1 MANYTKATDFAAKDA
16 LTTGDPAKI
25 VKGNEIDAE
34 FNAIAT
40 AINSKA
46 NTNSPTLTG
55 TPLAPTA
62 SDGTNTTQIATT
74 AFVLSN
80 GVPSGAIMMWSGT
93 IATIPSGWYL
103 CDGTNGTP
111 NLTNKFIIGADAD
124 DGGAAKT
131 SITGS
136 ATQTGGSKDAIV
148 VSHNHTANSAGA
160 HQHYLTHNTLVASSS
175 QAIVDVTSSNY
186 IAARTTGN
194 TDYAYVFRSTTN
206 SPNIGLSSSAGSHSH
221 TINSTG
227 SSGTNANLSPYFAL
241 AYIMKA

>member
-46 NTNSPTLTG
+46 NTASPTFTG
-55 TPLAPTA
+55 IPAAPTA
-62 SDGTNTTQIATT
+62 AAGTNTTQLATT
-74 AFVLSN
+74 AYVLAN

-148 VSHNHTANSAGA
+148 VYHSHTADSAGA
-160 HQHYLTHNTLVASSS
+160 HQHYLTRDTLASSS
-175 QAIVDVTSSNY
+175 PDRIVDVTSSNY
-186 IAARTTGN
+186 IAGKTTGN
-194 TDYAYVFRSTTN
+194 TDYAYAFRATTS

-221 TINSTG
+221 TINSSG

>member
-46 NTNSPTLTG
+46 NTSSPTFTG
-55 TPLAPTA
+55 IPAAPTA
-62 SDGTNTTQIATT
+62 AAGTNTTQLATT
-74 AFVLSN
+74 AYVLAN

-124 DGGAAKT
+124 SGGAAKT

-148 VSHNHTANSAGA
+148 VSHNHTADSAGA
-160 HQHYLTHNTLVASSS
+160 HQHYLTHNTLVAASG
-175 QAIVDVTSSNY
+175 QAIVDVTSGNY

-194 TDYAYVFRSTTN
+194 TDYAYVFRATGN
-206 SPNIGLSSSAGSHSH
+206 APNIGLSSSAGSHSH

>member
-16 LTTGDPAKI
+16 LATGNAAKI
-25 VKGNEIDAE
+25 VKGTEIDDE

-40 AINSKA
+40 AIQSKA
-46 NTNSPTLTG
+46 NTASPTLTG
-55 TPLAPTA
+55 TPVAPTA
-62 SDGTNTTQIATT
+62 AAGTNTTQIATT
-74 AFVLSN
+74 EFVLTN
-80 GVPSGAIMMWSGT
+80 GVPSGAILMWSGT

-148 VSHNHTANSAGA
+148 VEHTHTA
-160 HQHYLTHNTLVASSS
+160 
-175 QAIVDVTSSNY
+175 TSSV
-186 IAARTTGN
+186 
-194 TDYAYVFRSTTN
+194 TDPGHLHGSNIFRN
-206 SPNIGLSSSAGSHSH
+206 
-221 TINSTG
+221 TG
-227 SSGTNANLSPYFAL
+227 SSFNQGVASETSQPYSYTNTASATTGITVSTSLSTEGSDGTNANLSPYFAL

>member
-16 LTTGDPAKI
+16 LASGNAAKI
-25 VKGNEIDAE
+25 VKGTEIDDE

-40 AINSKA
+40 AIQSKA

-62 SDGTNTTQIATT
+62 TAGTNTTQIATT
-74 AFVLSN
+74 AYVLAN
-80 GVPSGAIMMWSGT
+80 GVPSGAILMWSGT

-136 ATQTGGSKDAIV
+136 ATQTGGSKDAIFV
-148 VSHNHTANSAGA
+148 EHSHTGSTASAGNHNH
-160 HQHYLTHNTLVASSS
+160 YIASGGPNETGL
-175 QAIVDVTSSNY
+175 TSSNY
-186 IAARTTGN
+186 LATYESSGTPN
-194 TDYAYVFRSTTN
+194 DYALTGRSSPVSNAGLTN
-206 SPNIGLSSSAGSHSH
+206 TAGSHTH
-221 TINSTG
+221 TVTVDSAG

>member
-1 MANYTKATDFAAKDA
+1 MSNYTKATDFAAKDA
-16 LTTGDPAKI
+16 LSSGNAAKI
-25 VKGNEIDAE
+25 VKGTEIDDE

-46 NTNSPTLTG
+46 NTASPTFTG
-55 TPLAPTA
+55 TPAAPTA
-62 SDGTNTTQIATT
+62 ATGTNTTQIATT
-74 AFVLSN
+74 AYVLAN
-80 GVPSGAIMMWSGT
+80 GVPSGAILMWSGT
-93 IATIPSGWYL
+93 IATIPTGWYL
-103 CDGTNGTP
+103 CDGSNGTP

-148 VSHNHTANSAGA
+148 VSHTHGLSAATTSTTTSLTGSWRSGKPGLNSNGIITRTSGIADGGDGSQATGNQYDIDANHNHTLS
-160 HQHYLTHNTLVASSS
+160 
-175 QAIVDVTSSNY
+175 
-186 IAARTTGN
+186 GN
-194 TDYAYVFRSTTN
+194 TD
-206 SPNIGLSSSAGSHSH
+206 SA
-221 TINSTG
+221 G

>member
-1 MANYTKATDFAAKDA
+1 MANYTKATNFASKDT

-25 VKGNEIDAE
+25 VKGTEIDDE

-62 SDGTNTTQIATT
+62 ATGTNTTQIATT
-74 AFVLSN
+74 AYVLAN
-80 GVPSGAIMMWSGT
+80 GVPSGAILMWSGT

-148 VSHNHTANSAGA
+148 VSHTHTASTASAGS
-160 HQHYLTHNTLVASSS
+160 HNHKLVSPY
-175 QAIVDVTSSNY
+175 QNTGGLTSSNY
-186 IAARTTGN
+186 IALLESSGTPNDYQLQGHGSGPTLGN
-194 TDYAYVFRSTTN
+194 SDT
-206 SPNIGLSSSAGSHSH
+206 AGSHTH
-221 TINSTG
+221 TVTVNSAG

>member
-25 VKGNEIDAE
+25 VKGTEIDSE

-62 SDGTNTTQIATT
+62 TAGTNTTQIATT
-74 AFVLSN
+74 AYVLAN

-103 CDGTNGTP
+103 CDGANGTP

-148 VSHNHTANSAGA
+148 VEHSHSASTASAGS
-160 HQHYLTHNTLVASSS
+160 HSHKLVSPYQNTGGL
-175 QAIVDVTSSNY
+175 TSSNY
-186 IAARTTGN
+186 IALLESSGTVNDYQLQGHPNVATLGN
-194 TDYAYVFRSTTN
+194 SN
-206 SPNIGLSSSAGSHSH
+206 SAGDH
-221 TINSTG
+221 THTVTVNSAG

>member
-46 NTNSPTLTG
+46 NTASPALTG
-55 TPLAPTA
+55 VPTAPTA
-62 SDGTNTTQIATT
+62 ASGTNTTQLATT
-74 AFVLSN
+74 AYVLAN
-80 GVPSGAIMMWSGT
+80 GVPSGAILMWSGT

-124 DGGAAKT
+124 DGGVAKT
-131 SITGS
+131 SVTGS

-148 VSHNHTANSAGA
+148 VSHTHTTQSNGA
-160 HQHYLTHNTLVASSS
+160 HQHYVATDAYVASNTSGIS
-175 QAIVDVTSSNY
+175 DVTSSNY
-186 IAARTTGN
+186 VANRTSGA
-194 TDYAYVFRSTTN
+194 TDWAYAYRATGSAA
-206 SPNIGLSSSAGSHSH
+206 NIGLTSSNGAH
-221 TINSTG
+221 THTVDSTG

>member
-25 VKGNEIDAE
+25 VKGTEIDSE

-46 NTNSPTLTG
+46 NTASPTFTG
-55 TPLAPTA
+55 TPAAPTA
-62 SDGTNTTQIATT
+62 ATGTNTTQLATT
-74 AFVLSN
+74 AYVLAN
-80 GVPSGAIMMWSGT
+80 GVPSGVILMWSGT

-148 VSHNHTANSAGA
+148 VEHSHGLSAATTSTTTSLTGTFKAGKPNGATGIVSGVFGQADGGDGSQATGALYTINANHNHTLS
-160 HQHYLTHNTLVASSS
+160 
-175 QAIVDVTSSNY
+175 
-186 IAARTTGN
+186 GN
-194 TDYAYVFRSTTN
+194 TD
-206 SPNIGLSSSAGSHSH
+206 SA
-221 TINSTG
+221 G

-241 AYIMKA
+241 AYIMKG

>member
-46 NTNSPTLTG
+46 NTASPTFTG
-55 TPLAPTA
+55 IPAAPTA
-62 SDGTNTTQIATT
+62 AAGTNTTQLATT
-74 AFVLSN
+74 AYVLAN

-148 VSHNHTANSAGA
+148 VSHSHTG
-160 HQHYLTHNTLVASSS
+160 
-175 QAIVDVTSSNY
+175 
-186 IAARTTGN
+186 
-194 TDYAYVFRSTTN
+194 STA
-206 SPNIGLSSSAGSHSH
+206 SAGSHEHYLVKAATNIGGLDASKYVAQTESSGTPNDYTLQGHPDAANIGRSSAAGAH
-221 TINSTG
+221 THSVTVDSAG

>member
-25 VKGNEIDAE
+25 VKGTEIDDE
-34 FNAIAT
+34 FNSIAT

-46 NTNSPTLTG
+46 NTASPTFTG
-55 TPLAPTA
+55 IPAAPTA
-62 SDGTNTTQIATT
+62 AAGTNTTQLATT

-80 GVPSGAIMMWSGT
+80 GVPSGAILMWSGT

-148 VSHNHTANSAGA
+148 VSHTHTGTTAGAGSHNHTGATGASIFVGRSGEASGLQSGSAFTDTG
-160 HQHYLTHNTLVASSS
+160 VAR
-175 QAIVDVTSSNY
+175 D
-186 IAARTTGN
+186 G
-194 TDYAYVFRSTTN
+194 TTN
-206 SPNIGLSSSAGSHSH
+206 TVANHTHTITTDSAGSD
-221 TINSTG
+221 
-227 SSGTNANLSPYFAL
+227 GTNANLSPYFAL

>member
-25 VKGNEIDAE
+25 VKGNEIDDE

-62 SDGTNTTQIATT
+62 SAGTNTTQIATT
-74 AFVLSN
+74 AFVLAN

-148 VSHNHTANSAGA
+148 VSHSHTASTASAGA
-160 HQHYLTHNTLVASSS
+160 HVHNYETRAFNFAGVDTSRSYSGSGTSIYSSAQTL
-175 QAIVDVTSSNY
+175 
-186 IAARTTGN
+186 
-194 TDYAYVFRSTTN
+194 
-206 SPNIGLSSSAGSHSH
+206 SAGSHSH
-221 TINSTG
+221 TVTVDSAG

>member
-46 NTNSPTLTG
+46 NTASPTFTG
-55 TPLAPTA
+55 IPAAPTA
-62 SDGTNTTQIATT
+62 AAGTNTTQLATT
-74 AFVLSN
+74 AYVLAN

-148 VSHNHTANSAGA
+148 VSHSHTGSTASAGSHNHKLVSPYQNNA
-160 HQHYLTHNTLVASSS
+160 GLTG
-175 QAIVDVTSSNY
+175 SNY
-186 IAARTTGN
+186 IALLESSGTPNDYQLQGHSSGPTLGN
-194 TDYAYVFRSTTN
+194 SD
-206 SPNIGLSSSAGSHSH
+206 SAGSHSH
-221 TINSTG
+221 SVTVDSAG

>member
-25 VKGNEIDAE
+25 VKGTEIDAE

-46 NTNSPTLTG
+46 NTTSPTFTG
-55 TPLAPTA
+55 IPAAPTA
-62 SDGTNTTQIATT
+62 AAGTNTTQLATT
-74 AFVLSN
+74 AYVLAN

-148 VSHNHTANSAGA
+148 VSHSHTASTSISDPGHRHNTGNSAQQGFNDGYGNSGSQGIWRIVNDTGYGGGFNA
-160 HQHYLTHNTLVASSS
+160 LTSIVGTGISAS
-175 QAIVDVTSSNY
+175 TS
-186 IAARTTGN
+186 
-194 TDYAYVFRSTTN
+194 V
-206 SPNIGLSSSAGSHSH
+206 
-221 TINSTG
+221 NSTG

>member
-1 MANYTKATDFAAKDA
+1 MSNYTKATDFAAKDA
-16 LTTGDPAKI
+16 LTTGNPAKI
-25 VKGNEIDAE
+25 VKGTEIDDE

-62 SDGTNTTQIATT
+62 ATGTNTTQIATT
-74 AFVLSN
+74 AYVLAN
-80 GVPSGAIMMWSGT
+80 GVPSGAILMWSGT
-93 IATIPSGWYL
+93 IATIPTGWYL

-131 SITGS
+131 TITGS

-148 VSHNHTANSAGA
+148 VSHTHTGTTDGSGSHNHTGSSGA
-160 HQHYLTHNTLVASSS
+160 SLFVARYEAYGLDQGNAFSDTGLARDSTTSTAPNHTHTF
-175 QAIVDVTSSNY
+175 
-186 IAARTTGN
+186 TTG
-194 TDYAYVFRSTTN
+194 
-206 SPNIGLSSSAGSHSH
+206 
-221 TINSTG
+221 STG

>member
-46 NTNSPTLTG
+46 NTASPTFTG
-55 TPLAPTA
+55 IPAAPTA
-62 SDGTNTTQIATT
+62 AAGTNTTQLATT
-74 AFVLSN
+74 AYVLAN
-80 GVPSGAIMMWSGT
+80 GVPSGAILMWSGT
-93 IATIPSGWYL
+93 IATIPSGWNL

-148 VSHNHTANSAGA
+148 VEHSHGLSAATTSTTTSLTGQLKAGKPNYASGMVSMVTGQADGGDGSQSTGALYTIDANHNHTLS
-160 HQHYLTHNTLVASSS
+160 
-175 QAIVDVTSSNY
+175 
-186 IAARTTGN
+186 GN
-194 TDYAYVFRSTTN
+194 TD
-206 SPNIGLSSSAGSHSH
+206 SA
-221 TINSTG
+221 G

>member
-1 MANYTKATDFAAKDA
+1 MANYTKLTDFAAKDA
-16 LTTGDPAKI
+16 LSSGNPAKI
-25 VKGNEIDAE
+25 VKGTEIDDE
-34 FNAIAT
+34 FNAIST
-40 AINSKA
+40 AVQSKA
-46 NTNSPTLTG
+46 NTASPTFTG
-55 TPLAPTA
+55 IPAAPTA
-62 SDGTNTTQIATT
+62 ATGTNTTQIATT
-74 AFVLSN
+74 AYVLAN
-80 GVPSGAIMMWSGT
+80 GVPSGAILMWSGT

-148 VSHNHTANSAGA
+148 VSHTHTGSTASAGS
-160 HQHYLTHNTLVASSS
+160 HEHYVVTTTPGNTG
-175 QAIVDVTSSNY
+175 ITSSNY
-186 IAARTTGN
+186 VSYYESSGTPN
-194 TDYAYVFRSTTN
+194 DYTLIGHSNVANAGRS
-206 SPNIGLSSSAGSHSH
+206 SAAGSHTHSV
-221 TINSTG
+221 TVDSAG

>member
-46 NTNSPTLTG
+46 NIASPTFTG
-55 TPLAPTA
+55 TPTAPTA
-62 SDGTNTTQIATT
+62 AAGTNTTQLATT
-74 AFVLSN
+74 AYVLAN
-80 GVPSGAIMMWSGT
+80 GVPSGAILMWSGT
-93 IATIPSGWYL
+93 IATIPTGWYL

-148 VSHNHTANSAGA
+148 VEHSHGLSAATTSTTTSLTGTFRGSKPISSSGIVSSAGGQSGGADVSQSTAGTYTINANHNHTLS
-160 HQHYLTHNTLVASSS
+160 
-175 QAIVDVTSSNY
+175 
-186 IAARTTGN
+186 GN
-194 TDYAYVFRSTTN
+194 TD
-206 SPNIGLSSSAGSHSH
+206 SA
-221 TINSTG
+221 G

>member
-46 NTNSPTLTG
+46 NTASPTFTG
-55 TPLAPTA
+55 IPAAPTA
-62 SDGTNTTQIATT
+62 AAGTNTTQLATT
-74 AFVLSN
+74 AYVLAN
-80 GVPSGAIMMWSGT
+80 GVPSGAILMWSGT

-148 VSHNHTANSAGA
+148 VEHSHTGSTASAGS
-160 HQHYLTHNTLVASSS
+160 HQHHLVRSG
-175 QAIVDVTSSNY
+175 NW
-186 IAARTTGN
+186 TG
-194 TDYAYVFRSTTN
+194 
-206 SPNIGLSSSAGSHSH
+206 GLSSSNSIAQVESTGTPNDYTLAGKSGTPDLGLSAANGDHTHSV
-221 TINSTG
+221 TVDSAG

>member
-25 VKGNEIDAE
+25 VKGTEIDSE

-46 NTNSPTLTG
+46 NTASPTFTG
-55 TPLAPTA
+55 TPAAPTA
-62 SDGTNTTQIATT
+62 ATGTNTTQIATT
-74 AFVLSN
+74 AYVLAN
-80 GVPSGAIMMWSGT
+80 GVPSGAILMWSGT

-148 VSHNHTANSAGA
+148 VEHSHGLSAATTSTTTSLTGTFKAGKPNGATGIVSGVFGQADGGDGSQATGALYTINANHNHTLS
-160 HQHYLTHNTLVASSS
+160 
-175 QAIVDVTSSNY
+175 
-186 IAARTTGN
+186 GN
-194 TDYAYVFRSTTN
+194 TD
-206 SPNIGLSSSAGSHSH
+206 SA
-221 TINSTG
+221 G

>member
-1 MANYTKATDFAAKDA
+1 MANYTKATNFASKDT

-25 VKGNEIDAE
+25 VKGTEIDDE

-62 SDGTNTTQIATT
+62 TAGTNTTQIATT
-74 AFVLSN
+74 AYVLAN

-103 CDGTNGTP
+103 CDGTNSTP

-124 DGGAAKT
+124 DGGTAKT

-148 VSHNHTANSAGA
+148 VSHNHTADSAGA
-160 HQHYLTHNTLVASSS
+160 HQHYLTHNTLVGASS

-186 IAARTTGN
+186 IAARTTGG
-194 TDYAYVFRSTTN
+194 TDYAYAFRATTN

>member
-16 LTTGDPAKI
+16 LTTGDSAKI
-25 VKGNEIDAE
+25 VKGTEIDDE

-62 SDGTNTTQIATT
+62 SAGTNTTQIATT

-80 GVPSGAIMMWSGT
+80 GVPSGAILMWSGT

-148 VSHNHTANSAGA
+148 VSHTHTASTASAGS
-160 HQHYLTHNTLVASSS
+160 HHHELVSPYQNTGGL
-175 QAIVDVTSSNY
+175 TSSNY
-186 IAARTTGN
+186 IALLESSGTPNDYQLQGHGSAPTLGN
-194 TDYAYVFRSTTN
+194 SSTE
-206 SPNIGLSSSAGSHSH
+206 GSHTH
-221 TINSTG
+221 TVTVNSAG

>member
-1 MANYTKATDFAAKDA
+1 MANYTKATNFASKDT

-25 VKGNEIDAE
+25 VKGTEIDDE

-46 NTNSPTLTG
+46 NTNSPSLTG

-62 SDGTNTTQIATT
+62 SAGTNTTQIATT
-74 AFVLSN
+74 AFVLAN

-103 CDGTNGTP
+103 CNGTNGTP
-111 NLTNKFIIGADAD
+111 NLTNRFIIGADAD

-148 VSHNHTANSAGA
+148 VSHSHTGSTASAGS
-160 HQHYLTHNTLVASSS
+160 HEHYLARADYWTGGLN
-175 QAIVDVTSSNY
+175 SSNY
-186 IAARTTGN
+186 IAQIESTGTPN
-194 TDYAYVFRSTTN
+194 DYTLAGHPSAA
-206 SPNIGLSSSAGSHSH
+206 NIGRSSAAGSHSH
-221 TINSTG
+221 TVTVNSTG

>member
-25 VKGNEIDAE
+25 VKGTEIDSE

-46 NTNSPTLTG
+46 NTASPTFTG
-55 TPLAPTA
+55 TPAAPTA
-62 SDGTNTTQIATT
+62 AAGTNTTQLATT
-74 AFVLSN
+74 AYVLAN
-80 GVPSGAIMMWSGT
+80 GVPSGSILMWSGT

-111 NLTNKFIIGADAD
+111 NLTNKFVIGADAD

-148 VSHNHTANSAGA
+148 VEHSHGLSAATTSTTTSLTGTLKAGKPNGATGIVSGVFGQADGGDGSQATGAEYTINANHNHTLS
-160 HQHYLTHNTLVASSS
+160 
-175 QAIVDVTSSNY
+175 
-186 IAARTTGN
+186 GN
-194 TDYAYVFRSTTN
+194 TD
-206 SPNIGLSSSAGSHSH
+206 SA
-221 TINSTG
+221 G

>member
-1 MANYTKATDFAAKDA
+1 MANYTKATNFASKDT

-25 VKGNEIDAE
+25 VKGTEIDDE

-62 SDGTNTTQIATT
+62 TAGTNTTQIATT
-74 AFVLSN
+74 AYVLAN

-103 CDGTNGTP
+103 CDGTNSTP

-124 DGGAAKT
+124 DGGTAKT

-148 VSHNHTANSAGA
+148 VSHNHTADSAGA
-160 HQHYLTHNTLVASSS
+160 HQHYVTTDAYVSSNQS
-175 QAIVDVTSSNY
+175 GVSDVTSSNY
-186 IAARTTGN
+186 VANRTSGN
-194 TDYAYVFRSTTN
+194 TDWAYAYRATGSAA
-206 SPNIGLSSSAGSHSH
+206 NIGLSSSAGSHSH

>member
-25 VKGNEIDAE
+25 VKGTEIDSE

-46 NTNSPTLTG
+46 NTASPTFTG
-55 TPLAPTA
+55 IPAAPTA
-62 SDGTNTTQIATT
+62 AAGTNTTQLATT
-74 AFVLSN
+74 AYVLAN
-80 GVPSGAIMMWSGT
+80 GVPSGAILMWSGT

-148 VSHNHTANSAGA
+148 VSHSHTGSTESAGSHA
-160 HQHYLTHNTLVASSS
+160 HKLVTNAQNTGGL
-175 QAIVDVTSSNY
+175 TSSNY
-186 IAARTTGN
+186 IALFESSGTPNDYTLQGHGSAPTLGN
-194 TDYAYVFRSTTN
+194 
-206 SPNIGLSSSAGSHSH
+206 SSSAGDH
-221 TINSTG
+221 THTVTVDSAG

>member
-25 VKGNEIDAE
+25 VKGTEIDDE

-62 SDGTNTTQIATT
+62 SAGTNTTQIATT
-74 AFVLSN
+74 AYVLAN

-148 VSHNHTANSAGA
+148 VSHSHTASTASAGSHA
-160 HQHYLTHNTLVASSS
+160 HKLVSPYQNTGGL
-175 QAIVDVTSSNY
+175 TSSNY
-186 IAARTTGN
+186 IALLESSGTANDYQLQGHGSVATLGN
-194 TDYAYVFRSTTN
+194 SNT
-206 SPNIGLSSSAGSHSH
+206 AGSHNH
-221 TINSTG
+221 TVTVNSAG

>member
-46 NTNSPTLTG
+46 NTASPTFTG
-55 TPLAPTA
+55 IPAAPTA
-62 SDGTNTTQIATT
+62 AAGTNTTQLATT
-74 AFVLSN
+74 AYVLAN

-124 DGGAAKT
+124 DGGSGDMQRAAFDDRLHPL
-131 SITGS
+131 GDRGHR
-136 ATQTGGSKDAIV
+136 A
-148 VSHNHTANSAGA
+148 
-160 HQHYLTHNTLVASSS
+160 
-175 QAIVDVTSSNY
+175 
-186 IAARTTGN
+186 AAR
-194 TDYAYVFRSTTN
+194 
-206 SPNIGLSSSAGSHSH
+206 SSASAVESSP
-221 TINSTG
+221 TIASV
-227 SSGTNANLSPYFAL
+227 SAVP
-241 AYIMKA
+241 